1 MPQTKNRYMP
11 GLDGLRAIA
20 VFAVIAYHFGWPA
33 ASGGLLG
40 VGVFFVLS
48 GYLITDLLLEERR
61 NTGRFNLGRFWIR
74 RALRLLPAMLFMLL
88 AVTVYLALTAPG
100 RLSVIHRELLSALTY
115 TSNWYLIYRQVSYF
129 ESFSPLSP
137 IGHLWSLAVEEQFY
151 LLWPLFIW
159 GMIRFIPIPTRGKLL
174 AATLTV
180 AAASFI
186 AMAFLYMPGTD
197 PSRVYYGTDTRAF
210 GLLIGAAFAIFI
222 PSRKLVEPFQKGSIL
237 LDVTGAIGLCIS
249 IWMIVSID
257 KYDDSLYRGGM
268 LVLSVASGLVI
279 VASASP
285 FSKIGRLLAWKP
297 LRWIGVRS
305 YGIYLWH
312 YPVQVL
318 AGPKEPGAES
328 NLLYQL
334 VQLVIILIISSL
346 SYRYLE
352 NPIRNGTWFKNKK
365 KERKS
370 MNSKKM
376 KKVYR
381 TITLGMAIMIMLLIT
396 ACEGAGNNKSAL
408 PRETT
413 EETSANIPDTATPTQ
428 APGHSPATHV
438 GQSGGVTV
446 IGDSVI
452 VGVKPNLE
460 KLIPN
465 IVVDGKV
472 SRQLSDA
479 IDVVNTLKAA
489 HQLGSTVVIE
499 LGTNGPFSSNKLDE
513 LLDAIGEDKQIYVV
527 NSRVPRDWQD
537 SVNKTLAEAADEH
550 SNVKLIDWHSF
561 SKGKTEWF
569 TKDGVH
575 LQPKGAEAYA
585 GLIEEAIR

>member
-61 NTGRFNLGRFWIR
+61 CTGRFNLGRFWIR

-88 AVTVYLALTAPG
+88 AVTVYLALTDPG
-100 RLSVIHRELLSALTY
+100 RLSGIHRELLSALTY

-129 ESFSPLSP
+129 DSFSPLSP

-159 GMIRFIPIPTRGKLL
+159 GMIRFIPFPTRGKLL

-180 AAASFI
+180 AAASLI
-186 AMAFLYMPGTD
+186 AMAFLYIPGTD

-222 PSRKLVEPFQKGSIL
+222 PSRSLVEPLRKGSVL
-237 LDVTGAIGLCIS
+237 LDVIGAIGLCVS
-249 IWMIVSID
+249 IWMIASID

-328 NLLYQL
+328 NLPYQL

-376 KKVYR
+376 KNAYR
-381 TITLGMAIMIMLLIT
+381 TITLGMAIVIMLLNT
-396 ACEGAGNNKSAL
+396 ACEGAGKNKLAL
-408 PRETT
+408 PSETT
-413 EETSANIPDTATPTQ
+413 EETFANTPDTATPTQ
-428 APGHSPATHV
+428 APSHSSATHE

-479 IDVVNTLKAA
+479 IDVVNTLKAD
-489 HQLGSTVVIE
+489 HQLGSTIVIE
-499 LGTNGPFSSNKLDE
+499 LGTNGPFRSNKLDE

-537 SVNKTLAEAADEH
+537 TVNKTLAEAADEH